1 MRDFI
6 KLVVTAFLSTT
17 FFSTTYGIINLTPKS
32 EQEPNIYYFGFT
44 DTFVFTFIY
53 TFPVYIVVGIIFS
66 YLIDMVANKMRT
78 RKMYVSKLAMYS
90 LAGLIP
96 ALAFYFLFT
105 GIKLDYRLL
114 FSFFALGIFA
124 SNTFYHVLL
133 LINRLLNKQKT

>member
-1 MRDFI
+1 MRGFI
-6 KLVVTAFLSTT
+6 KLVVTAFSSTI
-17 FFSTTYGIINLTPKS
+17 FFSTAYGIINLTPKS

-66 YLIDMVANKMRT
+66 YLIDMMANKMQT
-78 RKMYVSKLAMYS
+78 TKVYVSKLAMYS
-90 LAGLIP
+90 LVGVIP

-114 FSFFALGIFA
+114 FSFLALGIFA

-133 LINRLLNKQKT
+133 LINGLLNKQKT

>member
-1 MRDFI
+1 MRGFI

-17 FFSTTYGIINLTPKS
+17 FFSTAYGIINLTPKS

>member
-6 KLVVTAFLSTT
+6 KLVVAAFLSTI
-17 FFSTTYGIINLTPKS
+17 FLSTAYGIINLTPKS

-66 YLIDMVANKMRT
+66 YLIDMMANKMQT
-78 RKMYVSKLAMYS
+78 TKVYVSKLAMYS
-90 LAGLIP
+90 LVGVIP

-114 FSFFALGIFA
+114 FYFFALGIFA
-124 SNTFYHVLL
+124 SNIFYHVLL
-133 LINRLLNKQKT
+133 LINRILNKQKT

>member
-1 MRDFI
+1 MRGFI

-17 FFSTTYGIINLTPKS
+17 FFSIAYGIINLTPESK
-32 EQEPNIYYFGFT
+32 QEPNIYYFSFT

-133 LINRLLNKQKT
+133 LINRILNKQKT

>member
-1 MRDFI
+1 LRGFI

-17 FFSTTYGIINLTPKS
+17 FFSTAYGIINLTPKS

>member
-1 MRDFI
+1 MRNFI

-17 FFSTTYGIINLTPKS
+17 FFSAAYGIISLTPKS
-32 EQEPNIYYFGFT
+32 EQETNIYYFSFT

-53 TFPVYIVVGIIFS
+53 TFPVYIVAGIILS
-66 YLIDMVANKMRT
+66 YLINMIANKMQT

-133 LINRLLNKQKT
+133 LINRILNKQKT